1 MQLLH
6 TLGEIVWTADPT
18 AFSIGDFDIR
28 WYGIAYFTMFLVG
41 YFMMKN
47 IYEQE
52 GKTEKQLDKLIFYMM
67 GAVIIGGRLGHV
79 LFYAPEYYLT
89 SEHWLEI
96 FALRD
101 GGMASHGATFA
112 IFLVLVWYSKKE
124 KDISLLWVTDRLL
137 IAIALGAMLIRLGN
151 LMNHEIVGH
160 PTDVS
165 WGFVFMRRVSDLGME
180 PRHPAQLYEAIAY
193 FILFIGM
200 IWAYFVRGFRKPQG
214 LLTGVFVTYLFTARF
229 FIEYTKLEQ
238 SHYENNTL
246 FSVGQWLSF
255 PLIAI
260 GIYLI
265 VASLQGKYQPP
276 EDSQPGETQTADA
289 S

>member
-18 AFSIGDFDIR
+18 AFSIGDFGIR

-47 IYEQE
+47 IYKQE

-79 LFYAPEYYLT
+79 LFYAPEHYFANPV
-89 SEHWLEI
+89 EI
-96 FALRD
+96 LYLRD

-112 IFLVLVWYSKKE
+112 IFIVLIWYSRQE
-124 KDISLLWVTDRLL
+124 KNIQFLWTTDRLL

-160 PTDVS
+160 PTDVG
-165 WGFVFMRRVSDLGME
+165 WGFVFMRRVGDLGME

-193 FILFIGM
+193 FILFLGM
-200 IWAYFVRGFRKPQG
+200 IWAYFVKGIRKPQG
-214 LLTGVFVTYLFTARF
+214 LMTGIFLTYLFTARF

-238 SHYENNTL
+238 SHYENQSL

-255 PLIAI
+255 PLIGI

-265 VASLQGKYQPP
+265 VASLQGKHQPP
-276 EDSQPGETQTADA
+276 QDD
-289 S
+289 